1 MYTQTDTHTIKRNT
15 HCNRNMIIVHV
26 TLGTV
31 HVSHRM
37 LFSWLQIMT
46 NTHSDLSQKG
56 SGKHLTSAPGPS
68 AVGTKRKQSEF
79 VQKTRCKMFFF
90 MNVTLLSSFPVQHCV
105 QQQNPQG
112 QFFRTLNPDR
122 MILCVQ
128 LILLCR
134 FKCYKNCPQTICSY
148 VANSPQSTTVHN
160 TILPTPAFP
169 YTILMAL
176 YNSFSLL
183 TYMIKNS

>member
-1 MYTQTDTHTIKRNT
+1 MSQSHGWSFRKRKKQHLQFIYTNVYTDRYTIKRNT

-56 SGKHLTSAPGPS
+56 SGKHLTSAPGPCS
-68 AVGTKRKQSEF
+68 VGTKRKQSEF

-90 MNVTLLSSFPVQHCV
+90 YECDPAVIFSCAALCPATKPPRPVF
-105 QQQNPQG
+105 QN
-112 QFFRTLNPDR
+112 T
-122 MILCVQ
+122 
-128 LILLCR
+128 
-134 FKCYKNCPQTICSY
+134 
-148 VANSPQSTTVHN
+148 
-160 TILPTPAFP
+160 
-169 YTILMAL
+169 
-176 YNSFSLL
+176 
-183 TYMIKNS
+183 